1 MYCPKCS
8 SEYREG
14 FTECATCSVSLV
26 NELPPKVEPDYIKFV
41 TVYESGDPAFISFTK
56 SVLDSEGINY
66 FFKGEGLQDLFAG
79 GRIGTGFNPLIG
91 PVEIQVDQ
99 NDAEY
104 AKQLLQ
110 QIEDSEFE
118 DSDDYVDD
126 SDDYVDEKYYE
137 SFMEEPH
144 TAKSNMAITSLL
156 KGLLIGALITG
167 AVFFI
172 YNWKQKHISGI
183 VEYDLNKDTKSDVY
197 YSYEKGTIV
206 KTEHDRN
213 FDGQID
219 DWGFY
224 VNGFIDHSE
233 SDNNFDGGIDTL
245 GTYNNGIVTQLDVD
259 TNNDNEPDMI
269 EYYDHGVFTEQ
280 EWLNSSRKIVY
291 KRAFYKLGVKH
302 EEFIDEDLDG
312 KFDKKITYNYF
323 EKPVAIKNLN

>member
-8 SEYREG
+8 AEYREG
-14 FTECATCSVSLV
+14 FAECATCGVSLV
-26 NELPPKVEPDYIKFV
+26 NELPPIVEPDYIKFV
-41 TVYESGDPAFISFTK
+41 TVYESGDPAFISITK
-56 SVLDSEGINY
+56 SVLDSEGIKY
-66 FFKGEGLQDLFAG
+66 FFKGEGLQDLFGG

-91 PVEIQVDQ
+91 PVKIQVDQ

-118 DSDDYVDD
+118 LSDN
-126 SDDYVDEKYYE
+126 YVDETDYE
-137 SFMEEPH
+137 NFFEEQH
-144 TAKSNMAITSLL
+144 TTKSNMAITNLI

-167 AVFFI
+167 GLFFI

-183 VEYDLNKDTKSDVY
+183 VEYDLNKDTKSDVF
-197 YSYEKGTIV
+197 YSYEKGIIV
-206 KTEHDRN
+206 ETEHDRN

-219 DWGFY
+219 DRGFY

-233 SDNNFDGGIDTL
+233 SDNNFDGRIDTW
-245 GTYNNGIVTQLDVD
+245 GTYKNGIVTQIDVD
-259 TNNDNEPDMI
+259 TNNDDEPDMI

-280 EWLNSSRKIVY
+280 EWFNASENVIY

-312 KFDKKITYNYF
+312 KFDKKITYDYL
-323 EKPVAIKNLN
+323 EKPVALKNLN